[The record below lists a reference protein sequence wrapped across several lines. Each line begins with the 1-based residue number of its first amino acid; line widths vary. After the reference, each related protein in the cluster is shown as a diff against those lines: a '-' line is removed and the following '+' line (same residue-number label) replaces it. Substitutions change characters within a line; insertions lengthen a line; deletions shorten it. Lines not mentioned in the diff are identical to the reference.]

1 MPPKSKL
8 SLIAQCRWIVCLA
21 VVVLIGGSVY
31 YCYLKSSDAHVRPLP
46 HKTHQNR
53 EVKPISRSVAP
64 PDLRIDPELLSDTIR
79 HVCGLVPESAERYE
93 LRNDAL
99 RSVARVR
106 DLPEADV
113 LALMGYVAATNGS
126 LRVEREAALKN
137 DILNLLVDQNPVPE
151 GLADLLIGMVAAGS
165 HPPVI
170 LDYCIQHLGALY
182 GDGKD
187 AATLGRIRAALVA
200 AAHDVRTPCAGTALY
215 ALAARRGQSTSER
228 DELRRLTVAA
238 LDPKADSLVRIS
250 ALQLAGEKGWREA
263 LPVVRGILAAD
274 RRDAVT
280 DTVAIGTL
288 GLLGNEADLPLLDS
302 VSARGGQRLKT
313 PVESARKRIKE
324 RSLK

>member
-1 MPPKSKL
+1 MDNRELAMRYRWFVWL
-8 SLIAQCRWIVCLA
+8 SVASM
-21 VVVLIGGSVY
+21 LIGGIVY
-31 YCYLKSSDAHVRPLP
+31 LTALKTAASNVRPP
-46 HKTHQNR
+46 VQTTHQNLK
-53 EVKPISRSVAP
+53 VKPASRSVAP
-64 PDLRIDPELLSDTIR
+64 PDLRIAPELLSDTVR

-99 RSVARVR
+99 RSIARLR

-137 DILNLLVDQNPVPE
+137 DVLNLLVDQNPVPD
-151 GLADLLIGMVAAGS
+151 GLADLLIGMVAAGN

-182 GDGKD
+182 ADGKET
-187 AATLGRIRAALVA
+187 ATLNRIRAALVA
-200 AAHDVRTPCAGTALY
+200 AARDVRTPCAGTALY

-263 LPVVRGILAAD
+263 LPVVRGILTAD

-280 DTVAIGTL
+280 DTVAVGTL
-288 GLLGNEADLPLLDS
+288 GLLGDEADLPLLDS

-313 PVESARKRIKE
+313 PVESARKRIME
-324 RSLK
+324 RSSK

>member
-1 MPPKSKL
+1 MW
-8 SLIAQCRWIVCLA
+8 IRRIVCFLFVA
-21 VVVLIGGSVY
+21 VLIDGIY
-31 YCYLKSSDAHVRPLP
+31 YGCLKTSDIYAHPLP
-46 HKTHQNR
+46 QTTQN
-53 EVKPISRSVAP
+53 ELTVKPISSSVAP
-64 PDLRIDPELLSDTIR
+64 PDLRVDHELFSDTIR
-79 HVCGLVPESAERYE
+79 HVCGLVPASAERYE

-99 RSVARVR
+99 RSIARVR

-137 DILNLLVDQNPVPE
+137 DVLNLLVDQNPVPD
-151 GLADLLIGMVAAGS
+151 GLADLLIGMVAVGN

-187 AATLGRIRAALVA
+187 AATLGRIRAALIA

-215 ALAARRGQSTSER
+215 ALAARRGQSPAER
-228 DELRRLTVAA
+228 DELRRLTIAA
-238 LDPKADSLVRIS
+238 LDAKADSLVRIS

-263 LPVVRGILAAD
+263 LPVVRGILTAD

-280 DTVAIGTL
+280 DTVAVGTL

-313 PVESARKRIKE
+313 PVESARKRIME
-324 RSLK
+324 RSSK

>member
-1 MPPKSKL
+1 MRYRWFVWL
-8 SLIAQCRWIVCLA
+8 SVASM
-21 VVVLIGGSVY
+21 LIGGIVY
-31 YCYLKSSDAHVRPLP
+31 LTALKTAASNVRPP
-46 HKTHQNR
+46 VQTTHQNLK
-53 EVKPISRSVAP
+53 VKPASRSVAP
-64 PDLRIDPELLSDTIR
+64 PDLRIAPELLSDTVR

-99 RSVARVR
+99 RSIARLR

-137 DILNLLVDQNPVPE
+137 DVLNLLVDQNPVPD
-151 GLADLLIGMVAAGS
+151 GLADLLIGMVASGN

-170 LDYCIQHLGALY
+170 LDYCIQNLGALY

-187 AATLGRIRAALVA
+187 AAMLGRIRAALVA
-200 AAHDVRTPCAGTALY
+200 AAHDVCTPCAGTALY
-215 ALAARRGQSTSER
+215 ALSARRGQSPFER

-280 DTVAIGTL
+280 DTVAVGTL
-288 GLLGNEADLPLLDS
+288 GLLGDEADLPLLDS
-302 VSARGGQRLKT
+302 ISVRGGQRLKT
-313 PVESARKRIKE
+313 PVESARKRIME
-324 RSLK
+324 RSSK